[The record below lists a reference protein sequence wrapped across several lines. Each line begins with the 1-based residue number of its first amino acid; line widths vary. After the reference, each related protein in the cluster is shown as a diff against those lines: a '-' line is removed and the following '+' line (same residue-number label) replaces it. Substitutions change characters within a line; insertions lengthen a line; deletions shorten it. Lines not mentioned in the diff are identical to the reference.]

1 MLSLIDLSGVSGQA
15 VRFCLGG
22 GLVTL
27 AGALVYSASVYLL
40 RAPPLSANFAAYL
53 VAVLI
58 GFRLHAH
65 WSFGAEMTAA
75 GAEAFSLRFFLS
87 SLIGLCLN
95 SAWAW
100 WLGDSSIKWLP
111 LVPMIL
117 VTPPVAFLVNRLWV
131 FKQAPAEPGVAQRL

>member
-1 MLSLIDLSGVSGQA
+1 MFSLTDLSGVSGQA
-15 VRFCLGG
+15 LRFCLAG

-27 AGALVYSASVYLL
+27 VGAVVYSGSVYLL
-40 RAPPLSANFAAYL
+40 RAHPLSANLAAYL

-65 WSFGAEMTAA
+65 WSFGAELTQAD
-75 GAEAFSLRFFLS
+75 AEAFSIRFFLS
-87 SLIGLCLN
+87 SLVGLSLN

-100 WLGDSSIKWLP
+100 SLGNGTIKWLP

-117 VTPPVAFLVNRLWV
+117 VTPPFAFLINRLWV
-131 FKQAPAEPGVAQRL
+131 FKTASVGSEGAERP